1 MNPQTRKLIM
11 WNEHAER
18 WAPIGAA
25 ACEPPKPAPAPT
37 KKIGFIF
44 TSNLPTKTTTVQV
57 DASAYT
63 EETERTKNENHITAN
78 RKR

>member
-25 ACEPPKPAPAPT
+25 APQPMKT
-37 KKIGFIF
+37 KRRLGFIF
-44 TSNLPTKTTTVQV
+44 TANLQPKTTTVQI

-63 EETERTKNENHITAN
+63 DQRKER
-78 RKR
+78 R

>member
-1 MNPQTRKLIM
+1 MHEQTRRLLM
-11 WNEHAER
+11 WAEHAER
-18 WAPIGAA
+18 WEPVCAIAPK
-25 ACEPPKPAPAPT
+25 CKS
-37 KKIGFIF
+37 KIGFIY
-44 TSNLPTKTTTVQV
+44 TANLPNGTTTVQV